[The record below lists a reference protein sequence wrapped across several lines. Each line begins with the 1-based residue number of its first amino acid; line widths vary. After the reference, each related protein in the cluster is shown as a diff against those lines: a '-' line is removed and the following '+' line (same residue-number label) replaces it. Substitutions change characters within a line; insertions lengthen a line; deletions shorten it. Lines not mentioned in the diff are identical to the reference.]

1 MSEIKAPT
9 RRVAVTESID
19 MRVMQIN
26 IDYHITKLQKE
37 GRQYFSK
44 SAVISALNKD
54 MGWPVFS
61 DDNSVNTFEKLFTG
75 AASKYIPT
83 PGNRDTYSFQL
94 KQSLTQLLIGKILR
108 SK

>member
-1 MSEIKAPT
+1 MSEIKAPV
-9 RRVAVTESID
+9 RRIAVTESID

-54 MGWPVFS
+54 MGWPVLS
-61 DDNSVNTFEKLFTG
+61 DKNSLSTFERLFTG

>member
-1 MSEIKAPT
+1 MTTIKAPI

-19 MRVMQIN
+19 MRIMQDN
-26 IDYHITKLQKE
+26 IHYHIIKLQKE

-44 SAVISALNKD
+44 SAIISALNKD
-54 MGWPVFS
+54 MGWPVLS
-61 DDNSVNTFEKLFTG
+61 DDTSVKTFEKLFTG
-75 AASKYIPT
+75 AASRYIST

-108 SK
+108 SR